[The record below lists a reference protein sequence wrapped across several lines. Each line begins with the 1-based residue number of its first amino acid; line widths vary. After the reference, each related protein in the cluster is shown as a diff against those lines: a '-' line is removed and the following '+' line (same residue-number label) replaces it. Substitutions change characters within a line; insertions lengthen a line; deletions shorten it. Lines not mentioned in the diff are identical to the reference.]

1 MLIDSLTYKKKSNVL
16 YIITK
21 LELGGAQKVCLSLLK
36 GIKDNGGFAGLV
48 SGDQGALVKEVQNL
62 DSVFLLKDF
71 KREIGLKNLFKD
83 IKLFFQ
89 LIKLI
94 RKIKKKYPDL
104 IVHTHSTKAGIL
116 GRWAALFAGIKK
128 RVHTVHGFGFHEHQN
143 KIEWLFI
150 YLMEFF
156 TAFIT
161 THYVC
166 VSKYDAN
173 TGSKLLPFF
182 EKRYSIIRAA
192 VEYDKFFIP
201 AKSISNFD
209 EGKFIIG
216 TVSCFKPQKNLIDLL
231 RAFKKVIND
240 LTEKSEK
247 HTRPSHKASAG
258 TASVKIFNV
267 KEQFILQI
275 IGDGIL
281 RKELQSWVVKN
292 NLQNN
297 VEFLGWQS
305 NVASWIKT
313 WNLFAM
319 SSLWEGLPCA
329 IIEARLS
336 RLPVVAYRIS
346 GIPEVIIN
354 NKNGF
359 LVKPGDWEML
369 AEKIKFFILNQKD
382 YLEISN
388 YNDPLLDFHEN
399 SMIKNHIILYKSL
412 F

>member
-1 MLIDSLTYKKKSNVL
+1 MFDYKKKANVL

-36 GIKDNGGFAGLV
+36 GIKKNGGFAGLV
-48 SGDQGALVKEVQNL
+48 SGDQGALVKEVKHL

-71 KREIGLKNLFKD
+71 KREIGIKNLFKD

-89 LIKLI
+89 LIKII
-94 RKIKKKYPDL
+94 RNVKKKYPDL
-104 IVHTHSTKAGIL
+104 VVHTHSTKAGIL
-116 GRWAALFAGIKK
+116 GRWAAFFAGIKK
-128 RVHTVHGFGFHEHQN
+128 RIHTVHGFGFHEHQN
-143 KIEWLFI
+143 KISWLFI
-150 YLMEFF
+150 YSMEFF
-156 TAFIT
+156 TAFVT

-166 VSKYDAN
+166 VSKYDADR
-173 TGSKLLPFF
+173 GSKLLPFF
-182 EKRYSIIRAA
+182 KKRNSIIRAA

-201 AKSISNFD
+201 AKRIESFD
-209 EGKFIIG
+209 DSKFIIG

-240 LTEKSEK
+240 LPEKK
-247 HTRPSHKASAG
+247 DKL
-258 TASVKIFNV
+258 
-267 KEQFILQI
+267 ILQI
-275 IGDGIL
+275 IGDGVL
-281 RKELQSWVVKN
+281 RKELQNWVVKN

-297 VEFLGWQS
+297 VEFLGWQN
-305 NVASWIKT
+305 NVSTWIKT
-313 WNLFAM
+313 WNLFVM

-329 IIEARLS
+329 VIEARLS

-359 LVKPGDWEML
+359 LVEPGDWEML
-369 AEKIKFFILNQKD
+369 AEKIEFFILNQND
-382 YLEISN
+382 YLKISN
-388 YNDPLLDFHEN
+388 HNDFLLDFHEN
-399 SMIKNHIILYKSL
+399 SMIKNHISLYQSL